1 MGRKNQGFTFDQVFD
16 ENFSNVDVFTRS
28 ISPLIPNLFEGF
40 NVTCM
45 AYGITGAGKTYT
57 MLGHK
62 SDLQSK
68 SFSGIGIMAIDAIF
82 GIMNSI
88 KDSDYQTTVRVSYLE
103 VYNENIK
110 DLLSTHKE
118 SNNLVIIEDP
128 QKGIHVPGLKEVSVN
143 SASDALK
150 IILQGNERRTM
161 SPTSSNEFSSW
172 SHAII
177 LINLERK
184 PKDSNKPIISSKL
197 SIVDLAGSEKES
209 YEIREQ
215 K

>member
-161 SPTSSNEFSSW
+161 SPTSSNEFSS
-172 SHAII
+172 
-177 LINLERK
+177 
-184 PKDSNKPIISSKL
+184 
-197 SIVDLAGSEKES
+197 
-209 YEIREQ
+209 
-215 K
+215 